1 MSLNFIKNNY
11 YYESFGYLI
20 NDIIEISVSF
30 LNLLFPDNINYEYNF
45 IEIFNIDINYFN
57 SNIENKSFYFNK
69 INTIINSDI
78 FFNIFNFFSNI
89 FSFFLF
95 ILYLFLLYQ
104 FFACFFFSYFNKK
117 SSIFNFFNTFLIIWF
132 KFLNEK
138 LESLEEVFLCFKFL
152 PFFIFIF
159 FTHFFYFNNFLSFF
173 IFIEWIAPVLFG
185 LIIITESIWLFSS
198 YIFIYLNGSK
208 GRKIFFVSLLEDI
221 IGLLILMVRIT
232 LQLIRGIIC
241 SLYHD
246 FFKEIV
252 ILYLVKLQKI
262 LFIWNFFFFFKIN
275 MVCFLFLFLL
285 KIFFIIILST
295 FLVILMFL
303 QALFLFLAVWLFC
316 KCWFKSI
323 YSQKIFKNKE
333 IISVFFNRLSTN

>member
-1 MSLNFIKNNY
+1 MSLNFLKNNY
-11 YYESFGYLI
+11 YYESFGYFI
-20 NDIIEISVSF
+20 TDIIEVSISL
-30 LNLLFPDNINYEYNF
+30 LNLIFIENNNYEYNF
-45 IEIFNIDINYFN
+45 TKIFNINANYLN
-57 SNIENKSFYFNK
+57 NNIENKLFYFNK
-69 INTIINSDI
+69 INSIINSNI
-78 FFNIFNFFSNI
+78 FFNIFNLYTNI
-89 FSFFLF
+89 FSFFLI
-95 ILYLFLLYQ
+95 ILYLFLLYH
-104 FFACFFFSYFNKK
+104 FFTYFLLNYFTKNNFIFS
-117 SSIFNFFNTFLIIWF
+117 FFNNLVIIWF
-132 KFLNEK
+132 KFLSEK

-208 GRKIFFVSLLEDI
+208 GRKILLVSLVEDI
-221 IGLLILMVRIT
+221 IGLLILMVRII

-252 ILYLVKLQKI
+252 ILYLIKLQKI
-262 LFIWNFFFFFKIN
+262 LFIWNFFFFFKLNIIY
-275 MVCFLFLFLL
+275 FLLLFLF
-285 KIFFIIILST
+285 KILFIIILST
-295 FLVILMFL
+295 FLVVLMFL

-316 KCWFKSI
+316 KCWFKSVYNQRI
-323 YSQKIFKNKE
+323 NNITFSE
-333 IISVFFNRLSTN
+333 